1 MNTTKVDP
9 FTQPNYPF
17 LSGYLQ
23 SEMLNLA
30 SNHKFLNMESHFDRM
45 DYIQKLINEAKAA
58 AIKYETSI
66 GN

>member
-23 SEMLNLA
+23 SEMAGLA
-30 SNHKFLNMESHFDRM
+30 NDYKFLKMDSPFDRM

-58 AIKYETSI
+58 AINYETSI

>member
-30 SNHKFLNMESHFDRM
+30 SNHKFLKMESPFDRM